1 MYDQLIAYIKLSNW
15 IYWAVQRPD
24 DTSYGKGQGVI
35 TTRDGSEVAM
45 ATGRGEGRM
54 TDSGK
59 MRYPGAIFYSTNS
72 KNKLPFL
79 NHLIGV
85 NEVDTSGIMNTDY
98 GNGNKRSRIV
108 IIQYID
114 FIIKQS

>member
-1 MYDQLIAYIKLSNW
+1 
-15 IYWAVQRPD
+15 
-24 DTSYGKGQGVI
+24 
-35 TTRDGSEVAM
+35 
-45 ATGRGEGRM
+45 M

-59 MRYPGAIFYSTNS
+59 MRHPGAIFYSTNS

-85 NEVDTSGIMNTDY
+85 NEYEVDTSGIMNTDY

-114 FIIKQS
+114 FIIKQSINIDMSTSMLAQALIPLLREHLGGLRLH